1 MNWLL
6 LAIACA
12 HQRQPRAIRLPR
24 AATCLAAILGLAT
37 AGLAPAAA
45 RADGD
50 PASDVLATQTL
61 FLPWDADV
69 PASDQARLS
78 ALLAAAQRGGHPVRV
93 ALIASAADLGSV
105 GALWHRPQA
114 YAEFLAEEL
123 SLVYRGPLLVVM
135 PNGFGLARLQMAPGV
150 LRSALAGIPVPHSGA
165 ELAGDAAVAVRRL
178 AVASGHRLAATAA
191 VTLPPDRRGSSA
203 MAWLAFVI
211 GLVLIFAAWTVSL
224 RAMPPR
230 RRRSSPA

>member
-1 MNWLL
+1 MNPLL
-6 LAIACA
+6 LATA
-12 HQRQPRAIRLPR
+12 
-24 AATCLAAILGLAT
+24 CLASTLALA

-45 RADGD
+45 CADGD

-69 PASDQARLS
+69 PASDQAQLS
-78 ALLAAAQRGGHPVRV
+78 ALLAAAQRGGQPLRV

-105 GALWHRPQA
+105 GALWHRPQI

-135 PNGFGLARLQMAPGV
+135 PNGFGLARLRMAPGA
-150 LRSALAGIPVPHSGA
+150 LRSALAGIPVPDSGA
-165 ELAGDAAVAVRRL
+165 ELASDAAVAVRRL
-178 AVASGHRLAATAA
+178 AAAAGHRLAATAV
-191 VTLPPDRRGSSA
+191 VTLPLDRSSGSSA
-203 MAWLAFVI
+203 VAWVAFVI
-211 GLVLIFAAWTVSL
+211 GLALIFAAWTVSL
-224 RAMPPR
+224 RAVPPR